1 MGKYNKNYLY
11 QKTVIITGASGGIGF
26 SIARSLI
33 ELYDCKVIGI
43 ARNERKITSAIE
55 TLGAKKNQ
63 FTYELFD
70 VSKKENWDS
79 FAAKLQREDIKPDVL
94 INNAGFML
102 PFAKYE
108 KYSDNNIEEIIDTNF
123 KSCLYSF
130 KALLPLIK
138 QSKTPA
144 VINIASAAG
153 LCAVVGQSMYCATKF
168 AVRGW
173 TETLQQEY
181 KNHMYIGGVYPG
193 FIQTDILH
201 RMDINDKNNR
211 LISKLMKPLPKAVKI
226 IVKGISKKKKRII
239 LGFDGR
245 AMGFFGRLF
254 PNMTPSIINGVLKKS
269 GLEMFEDVFEYS
281 QEKKK

>member
-1 MGKYNKNYLY
+1 MGKRNKNYLY
-11 QKTVIITGASGGIGF
+11 QKTVIISGASGGLGF
-26 SIARSLI
+26 AIAKRLI
-33 ELYDCKVIGI
+33 ELYDCKIIGI
-43 ARNERKITSAIE
+43 ARNEKKLLSAID
-55 TLGAKKNQ
+55 TLGNKKLQ
-63 FTYELFD
+63 FSYEIFD
-70 VSKKENWDS
+70 VSKKENWDD
-79 FAAKLQREDIKPDVL
+79 FALKLENEGIKPDVL

-108 KYSDNNIEEIIDTNF
+108 KYSESDIEEILNTNL

-144 VINIASAAG
+144 VLNVASAAG
-153 LCAVVGQSMYCATKF
+153 LCAVVGQSMYCGTKF

-173 TETLQQEY
+173 TEAIQQEY
-181 KNHMYIGGVYPG
+181 KKQLYIGGVYPG
-193 FIQTDILH
+193 FIKTDILQ

-226 IVKGISKKKKRII
+226 IVKGISKKKKRIV

-254 PNMTPSIINGVLKKS
+254 PKMTPSIITGVLRKS
-269 GLEMFEDVFEYS
+269 GLEMFEDVFEYT
-281 QEKKK
+281 QEKK